1 MCSAYVCNRVIYFIL
16 TICIVYEKLSIKRSE
31 LFILIEYTT
40 IWSLNI
46 ISPIMCHQSYIG
58 HCRSGYLQ
66 DISKWSVLYLIYHS
80 NKYLFR
86 ISMSIYS
93 WRTINCLIYLHI
105 TFVLTNDYY
114 RNCVYQYLYIFSLF
128 HLPTS
133 HSLQDTYK
141 RLTNKKSNQLHG
153 EIMLS

>member
-16 TICIVYEKLSIKRSE
+16 TICIVYEKLSIKRLSE

-86 ISMSIYS
+86 ISMSIYYS
-93 WRTINCLIYLHI
+93 NCLIYLHI
-105 TFVLTNDYY
+105 TFVLIIDTIEN
-114 RNCVYQYLYIFSLF
+114 VSIYIFIYFQFVWPPYLTEYTRYI
-128 HLPTS
+128 HTS
-133 HSLQDTYK
+133 Y
-141 RLTNKKSNQLHG
+141 
-153 EIMLS
+153 E